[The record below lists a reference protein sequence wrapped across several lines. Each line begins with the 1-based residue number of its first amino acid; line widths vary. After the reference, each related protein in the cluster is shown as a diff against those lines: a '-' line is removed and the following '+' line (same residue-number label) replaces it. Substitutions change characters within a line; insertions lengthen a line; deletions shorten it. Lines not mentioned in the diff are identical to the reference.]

1 MDLSMMDFVKMLPF
15 FMQTDAA
22 DIGLA
27 GAVDTIIEEVY
38 SKIILFTTWD
48 KIDVLSSDELDELAE
63 ELHISWYD
71 KTSAIDIRR
80 SIIKEYGNILTKS
93 IIDKSIL
100 SILLYYM

>member
-27 GAVDTIIEEVY
+27 KAVDTIIEEVY

-71 KTSAIDIRR
+71 
-80 SIIKEYGNILTKS
+80 
-93 IIDKSIL
+93 
-100 SILLYYM
+100 